1 MIVAEDITKKRVAK
15 LTDKGI
21 DLFAKGKY
29 QEVLQIADEL
39 EGAKGALAFYLAA
52 QAYAGLK
59 DMKSAVAQMKRGVLM
74 APHIWMNWFYLG
86 ICLAHFERNENA
98 LAAYHQALLCPL
110 VEADLVRLNM
120 GILSIKCREY
130 ERALSLMEDVH
141 NPSFRWG
148 VEGTQILA
156 LEGVGRLTE
165 AAALAEGFLRDRPE
179 SDAEYT
185 QRVGFVAAALAR
197 IRLRQGSSAEET
209 RSFLMQCL
217 EEHGCS
223 GEILNE
229 IRNLNPRC
237 HKEAKYMRL
246 VVAATLPVGHLWRRE
261 AGGYHVMYDVVTVS
275 TSEALTMIHEFESHL
290 GVESLEV
297 VDSSVVE
304 ERPEDPLGV
313 YWITERVF

>member
-1 MIVAEDITKKRVAK
+1 MAEDIAKKRIEK
-15 LTDKGI
+15 LTGKGI
-21 DLFAKGKY
+21 DFFEKGKY

-52 QAYAGLK
+52 QAYAGLN
-59 DMKSAVAQMKRGVLM
+59 DMKSAYAEMRRGVLM

-86 ICLAHFERNENA
+86 ICLADFERHEVA

-110 VEADLVRLNM
+110 VDADLVRLNM

-130 ERALSLMEDVH
+130 ERALTLLENVD

-148 VEGTQILA
+148 VEGTRVLA
-156 LEGVGRLTE
+156 LEGVGSLTE

-179 SDAEYT
+179 SDEEYGK
-185 QRVGFVAAALAR
+185 RVGFVAAALAR

-223 GEILNE
+223 REILRE

-261 AGGYHVMYDVVTVS
+261 AGGYHVMYDVVSVS
-275 TSEALTMIHEFESHL
+275 TSEALTMIHDFESYL
-290 GVESLEV
+290 GVEILEV
-297 VDSSVVE
+297 VDSKVVE